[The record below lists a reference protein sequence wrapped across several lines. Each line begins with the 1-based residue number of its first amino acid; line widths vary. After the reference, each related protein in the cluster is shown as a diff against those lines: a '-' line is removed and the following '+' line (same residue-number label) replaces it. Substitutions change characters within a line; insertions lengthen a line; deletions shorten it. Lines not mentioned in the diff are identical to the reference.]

1 MDVFKKLA
9 IKNKEIKASICFLV
23 KLSEIPEDSDGSSIA
38 PPSPP
43 PSTGLSS
50 TAANTE
56 KNTRFN
62 LTLLKNGDTI
72 LKGFKAPP
80 KIQTQLDKVKITSRK
95 TKEVN
100 LLVEY
105 ELQTLAMKEAS
116 YKLRATYNQ
125 IDESVS

>member
-23 KLSEIPEDSDGSSIA
+23 KLSEIPEDSDGSSIT
-38 PPSPP
+38 PPS
-43 PSTGLSS
+43 SS
-50 TAANTE
+50 GANTDE
-56 KNTRFN
+56 NPRFH
-62 LTLLKNGDTI
+62 LTLLRNGDTI

-80 KIQTQLDKVKITSRK
+80 KIQTQLDKVKITSTK
-95 TKEVN
+95 TKEVH

-105 ELQTLAMKEAS
+105 ELQPLAMATAS